1 MWRRRCAPP
10 GCGATSRTARFPPR
24 PRPRRFVG
32 QLPHVAAEEVAPHVG
47 HVDGRASRPW
57 VEGGEWRAVVGAPPG
72 GRVGRGEDPS
82 AIGAAAVVMAACA
95 VHAWLSISVVPSY
108 ARGRA
113 SSASPGPKP
122 NWTSAS
128 TREPPDAITAPAAST
143 QGRSGWEARAALAAA
158 WTATVAV
165 PDGQGRAAVTPP
177 CPEGGTLRSRLHD
190 DIRRG
195 RRALPAL
202 RRPRG
207 RASFDTHTLYTNS
220 DTWTG
225 GPPCG
230 CAPLLSRCALRCPL
244 PPPRPPFRAGPRR
257 SYRRL
262 PRATPRLNRPRHT
275 RPRHRSPPPEARET
289 PPRWRPSWMA

>member
-1 MWRRRCAPP
+1 MQ
-10 GCGATSRTARFPPR
+10 GGA
-24 PRPRRFVG
+24 PRPRRPG
-32 QLPHVAAEEVAPHVG
+32 RTGRPRAPG
-47 HVDGRASRPW
+47 SRQTQSRPLPQARRAGRGGRHES
-57 VEGGEWRAVVGAPPG
+57 EGGVR
-72 GRVGRGEDPS
+72 
-82 AIGAAAVVMAACA
+82 
-95 VHAWLSISVVPSY
+95 
-108 ARGRA
+108 
-113 SSASPGPKP
+113 
-122 NWTSAS
+122 
-128 TREPPDAITAPAAST
+128 
-143 QGRSGWEARAALAAA
+143 EARAVLAAA

-195 RRALPAL
+195 RRASPAL

-207 RASFDTHTLYTNS
+207 RASFATHTLYTNS

-230 CAPLLSRCALRCPL
+230 CAPLLSCCALRCPL
-244 PPPRPPFRAGPRR
+244 PPPRPPFRARPRR